1 MRDCWLQQRLL
12 LICVTHRAAIT
23 ICVTSTLAI
32 LAGGQSD
39 PIEAAEPV
47 AVIHMTNEL
56 KFQPARV
63 TVRVGETVQ
72 WVNGPS
78 TFAHTVTCD
87 PAKAKQPEDVSLP
100 VGAKAFDSG
109 IMQSGATF
117 QHMFTVA
124 GTYKYF
130 CIPHELL
137 GMVGEVVVKP
147 KEGKRDA
154 GSEIS
159 PAEHPEQH
167 STGQENLGGGSASQ
181 TFLRWLGNFHPPAVQ
196 FPVALMVAAAAAE
209 LLFLVNGRPFFD
221 IASRYCVWVSA
232 LGAVIAGPLGW
243 CAGGFQFTDQ
253 SWVIAVH
260 RWLGTSADVLA
271 VATLAL
277 SELSRRRQ
285 SRALRFWFR
294 VFLSVVAVLLLVT
307 GFFGGAITYGLG
319 HYSWPLGR

>member
-1 MRDCWLQQRLL
+1 
-12 LICVTHRAAIT
+12 VTW
-23 ICVTSTLAI
+23 TLAI
-32 LAGGQSD
+32 LAGGQLD
-39 PIEAAEPV
+39 PIKAAEPV

-63 TVRVGETVQ
+63 TVRVGETVR

-78 TFAHTVTCD
+78 TFPHTVTCD
-87 PAKAKQPEDVSLP
+87 PVKAKQPGDVSLP
-100 VGAKAFDSG
+100 DGAKAFDSG

-117 QHMFTVA
+117 QHTFTET

-130 CIPHELL
+130 CIPHEVL

-147 KEGKRDA
+147 KEGKRDG
-154 GSEIS
+154 GSEIG

-167 STGQENLGGGSASQ
+167 STGQENLSAGAASQ
-181 TFLRWLGNFHPPAVQ
+181 KFLRWLGNFHPPLVQ

-232 LGAVIAGPLGW
+232 FGAVIAGPLGW

-271 VATLAL
+271 IATLVL
-277 SELSRRRQ
+277 SELSHRRQ
-285 SRALRFWFR
+285 NRALRFWFR
-294 VFLSVVAVLLLVT
+294 VFLSVVAILLLVT

-319 HYSWPLGR
+319 HYRWP